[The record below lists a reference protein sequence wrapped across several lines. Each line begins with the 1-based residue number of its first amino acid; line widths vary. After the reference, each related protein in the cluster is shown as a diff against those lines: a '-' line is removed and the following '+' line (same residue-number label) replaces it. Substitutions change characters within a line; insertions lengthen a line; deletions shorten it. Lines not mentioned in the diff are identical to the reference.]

1 MSASSKKKLR
11 NEQQTAKM
19 TEKQVA
25 EQKEAKKLTLYTTI
39 FVVVLAVMVVFAIA
53 IGVTRSI
60 TNSGVHERNTVALT
74 VGDHEISN
82 AELNYFYMSAINNF
96 NSNYGSYAAMLGLDT
111 SKPLNEQVIN
121 NDTGLTWADDFLNTA
136 KDSARSAYALA
147 DAAEA
152 AGFTLSED
160 DLADIDSAIN
170 NMKLYANLYGY
181 SSTKDFLKAQYGNG
195 ATEESYRQYVT
206 LNALAS
212 AYRNSYSSSL
222 TYTDADL
229 RAAESENYEKYSSF
243 TYNTYYLAASK
254 FQTDEVD
261 ADSDEAVK
269 AAKEAADSLIGED
282 VATVEDFDAAIAAL
296 DVNRDTEASSTAY
309 TDQQYSSVSATIRD
323 WVIDSARK
331 EGDKTVIA
339 NTSTSTDDD
348 GKETTTTQGYYAVFF
363 TGSNDNTFPLVNVR
377 HILIKFEGGTTD
389 STTGTTTYS
398 DEEKEAAKQKAEEIL
413 DEWMSGDATE
423 DSFAAL
429 ANEKSDDGNG
439 TTGGLYEN
447 VYPGQMVSSFN
458 DWCFDESRQAGNTG
472 IIESQYGY
480 HVMYFVGKSDTTY
493 RDYQIETELRNTDT
507 QEWYDA
513 TVEAMPMTDGDTR
526 VYPQG
531 SGHQR
536 QLSIPSKNHSPGFA
550 SVKPG
555 LPSWKFRVIE
565 NREYDQ
571 QRGFAC

>member
-1 MSASSKKKLR
+1 MRGFDYMSASSKKKLR

-60 TNSGVHERNTVALT
+60 SNSGVRERNTVALT

-82 AELNYFYMSAINNF
+82 AELSYFYMSAINNF
-96 NSNYGSYAAMLGLDT
+96 NSNYGNYAAMMGLDT
-111 SKPLNEQVIN
+111 SKPLDEQVIN

-136 KDSARSAYALA
+136 KDNARSVYAMA

-160 DLADIDSAIN
+160 ELAEIDTSIS
-170 NMKLYANLYGY
+170 NMKMYATLYGY
-181 SSTKDFLKAQYGNG
+181 SSTKDFLKAQYGSG
-195 ATEESYRQYVT
+195 ATEESYKQYVT
-206 LNALAS
+206 VNTLANA
-212 AYRNSYSSSL
+212 YYNSYSSSL

-229 RAAESENYEKYSSF
+229 RAAESENYDKYSSF

-254 FQTDEVD
+254 FQAEDDE
-261 ADSDEAVK
+261 DSDKAVK
-269 AAKEAADSLIGED
+269 AAEEAANSLIGED
-282 VATVEDFDAAIAAL
+282 VATVADFDAAIAAL
-296 DVNRDTEASSTAY
+296 DINKDTEASSTAY
-309 TDQQYSSVSATIRD
+309 TDQQYASVSTTVRD
-323 WVIDSARK
+323 WITDSARK

-339 NTSTSTDDD
+339 NTTTSTDDD
-348 GKETTTTQGYYAVFF
+348 GNETKTTLGYYAVFF

-377 HILIKFEGGTTD
+377 HILVKFEGGTTD

-398 DEEKEAAKQKAEEIL
+398 DEEKNAAKQKAEEIL

-429 ANEKSDDGNG
+429 ANEKSDDGDG

-458 DWCFDESRQAGNTG
+458 DWCFDASRQSGNTG
-472 IIESQYGY
+472 IIESEYGY
-480 HVMYFVGKSDTTY
+480 HVMYFVGKSSTTY
-493 RDYQIETELRNTDT
+493 RDSQIESELRSTDA

-513 TVEAMPMTDGDTR
+513 TVEAVPMTDGNTKYIR
-526 VYPQG
+526 
-531 SGHQR
+531 
-536 QLSIPSKNHSPGFA
+536 KNLIISA
-550 SVKPG
+550 S
-555 LPSWKFRVIE
+555 
-565 NREYDQ
+565 
-571 QRGFAC
+571 

>member
-1 MSASSKKKLR
+1 MRGFDYMSASSKKKLR

-60 TNSGVHERNTVALT
+60 SNSGVRERNTVALT

-111 SKPLNEQVIN
+111 SKPLSEQVIN

-136 KDSARSAYALA
+136 KDNARSAYALA

-212 AYRNSYSSSL
+212 AYRNNYSSSL

-254 FQTDEVD
+254 FQAEDDE
-261 ADSDEAVK
+261 DSDKAVK
-269 AAKEAADSLIGED
+269 AAEEAANSLIGED
-282 VATVEDFDAAIAAL
+282 VATVADFDAAIAAL
-296 DVNRDTEASSTAY
+296 DINKDTEASSTAY
-309 TDQQYSSVSATIRD
+309 TDQQYASVSTTVRD
-323 WVIDSARK
+323 WITDSARK

-339 NTSTSTDDD
+339 NTTTSTDDD
-348 GKETTTTQGYYAVFF
+348 GNETKTTLGYYAVFF

-377 HILIKFEGGTTD
+377 HILVKFEGGTTD

-429 ANEKSDDGNG
+429 ADEKSDDGNG

-458 DWCFDESRQAGNTG
+458 DWCFDESRQTGNTG

-526 VYPQG
+526 YIRKDLVI
-531 SGHQR
+531 S
-536 QLSIPSKNHSPGFA
+536 A
-550 SVKPG
+550 S
-555 LPSWKFRVIE
+555 
-565 NREYDQ
+565 
-571 QRGFAC
+571 